1 MFWWIQ
7 KLWRMEDLNLILFFP
22 TQFLSW
28 KEFWVGYSHGWL
40 RDFPI
45 LIESLKRLQLVS
57 YSWQKIEYFPLEL
70 RRLSAF
76 TFSIQHCT
84 RGMCIYV
91 CKYESESEVA
101 KSCPTLCDPM
111 DCSSPGSFVYG
122 IFQARVLEWVAISF
136 SRGSS
141 QPRLSHIIGRCFTWA
156 TREVCVCI
164 YIHIHIHIYTQTYIY
179 IFMPYMYCILI

>member
-1 MFWWIQ
+1 MFWWIR

-101 KSCPTLCDPM
+101 KSCPTLCDLGKLGEQA
-111 DCSSPGSFVYG
+111 SGIYRSPAALWELLHPLPTLRVFPVTGSVVVKHRFG
-122 IFQARVLEWVAISF
+122 ALFL
-136 SRGSS
+136 
-141 QPRLSHIIGRCFTWA
+141 
-156 TREVCVCI
+156 
-164 YIHIHIHIYTQTYIY
+164 
-179 IFMPYMYCILI
+179 

>member
-1 MFWWIQ
+1 MDPEVVANGGSQ
-7 KLWRMEDLNLILFFP
+7 LNFI
-22 TQFLSW
+22 LSW

-40 RDFPI
+40 RDFLI
-45 LIESLKRLQLVS
+45 LIEFLKRLQLVS

-76 TFSIQHCT
+76 TFSIQHCS

-111 DCSSPGSFVYG
+111 DCSSPGSFIYG

-156 TREVCVCI
+156 SREVCVCI
-164 YIHIHIHIYTQTYIY
+164 YIHIHIHIYTQKYIYIY